1 MPRIPPSGTGML
13 PPSTTQESSYADLVE
28 PASLLVLDAPNLYRD
43 IVQELEEGVG
53 CLGQKAYFESDHW
66 GADLSSVQ
74 ARRRSSEPQV
84 VTAQLV
90 DGPAAH
96 QLHVTFDF
104 GSEIFKRPF
113 NAGLTRGR
121 QSIQIKSPSRTRL
134 SAHGKGLQDVG
145 AAGDAAVANHI
156 YSVSDGVD
164 DLSELIKTGSSTRQA
179 DARHD

>member
-1 MPRIPPSGTGML
+1 MFEIGKIDNIESRLVRRLEDDGRRADRWLQRSNRASSGLSQVETHVHGL
-13 PPSTTQESSYADLVE
+13 TVCRASCRPGQACYHNHRPKNPAAYADLVE

-43 IVQELEEGVG
+43 IVQELGEGVG
-53 CLGQKAYFESDHW
+53 CLGQKAYFESDHL
-66 GADLSSVQ
+66 GEDLSSVQ

-96 QLHVTFDF
+96 QLHVASDF

-121 QSIQIKSPSRTRL
+121 QSI
-134 SAHGKGLQDVG
+134 
-145 AAGDAAVANHI
+145 
-156 YSVSDGVD
+156 
-164 DLSELIKTGSSTRQA
+164 
-179 DARHD
+179 